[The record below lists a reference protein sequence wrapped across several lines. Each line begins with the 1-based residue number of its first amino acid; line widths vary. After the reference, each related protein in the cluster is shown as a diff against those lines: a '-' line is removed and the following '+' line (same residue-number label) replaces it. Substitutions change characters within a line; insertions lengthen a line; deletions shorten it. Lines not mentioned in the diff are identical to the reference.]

1 MFRSNDSGYSDP
13 EMYESVEE
21 NVNSLFN
28 NKKGQGKISQM
39 SVWSILMTI
48 YSKAKIYKLKEE
60 KKGK

>member
-48 YSKAKIYKLKEE
+48 SSKAKKYIN
-60 KKGK
+60 